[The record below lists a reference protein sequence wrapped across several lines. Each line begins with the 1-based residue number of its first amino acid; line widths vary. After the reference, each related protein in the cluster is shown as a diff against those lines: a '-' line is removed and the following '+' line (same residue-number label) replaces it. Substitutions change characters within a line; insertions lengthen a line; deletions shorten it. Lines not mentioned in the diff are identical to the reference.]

1 MALKMD
7 GAKPAADTL
16 GHGESRDLVGGRPGW
31 MEAGLRSPVDRFR
44 IENPGGSSSKEG

>member
-16 GHGESRDLVGGRPGW
+16 GHGENRDPVGGRPGW
-31 MEAGLRSPVDRFR
+31 IEAGL
-44 IENPGGSSSKEG
+44 